1 MARLTA
7 LPVGQGDAF
16 LLERADGKTVLVDG
30 GRARAPIAGQV
41 SAATSHI
48 DVVACTH
55 ADADHAEGLIGLLE
69 SSLVPVREVWLPGRW
84 SSRLAD
90 LCRDQ
95 EAFLLELYCDVHD
108 AEEGSDLEKVA
119 EADGSRR
126 DSTTDLDPETL
137 DPEMLNSALEHEG
150 GLEPDLLS
158 SSVRPPGWLRWDDA
172 WPWCHGAGASKWQLW
187 IEAVQTAVRIRDVAR
202 AAHHHGARLRW
213 FDFDEVKNGASPSG
227 GEPFL
232 QPLNSVELTKSH
244 ARRKLGALRFLALS
258 VANRE
263 SLVFL
268 APETDVDSPVVFAAD
283 SDLACGGVPGSSRT
297 LALTAP
303 HHGSEANKA
312 AYITVSQ
319 AAPNVVWVR
328 SDGNYKKRPGPAF
341 LGQKARVCT
350 LCRGGGA
357 PKQTVRLDDTPSG
370 WTLATGV
377 RGCNCK

>member
-1 MARLTA
+1 MAKLTA

-30 GRARAPIAGQV
+30 GRARAPFAAQV
-41 SAATSHI
+41 SVATSDI
-48 DVVACTH
+48 DVVVCTH

-90 LCRDQ
+90 LCRD
-95 EAFLLELYCDVHD
+95 EAAFLRELHRDVHD
-108 AEEGSDLEKVA
+108 AEEGSDLEKLA
-119 EADGSRR
+119 EADRSRG
-126 DSTTDLDPETL
+126 DSTTGFDPERL
-137 DPEMLNSALEHEG
+137 DSALEHEG

-158 SSVRPPGWLRWDDA
+158 ASAHPPGWLPCDEM
-172 WPWCHGAGASKWQLW
+172 WPWFHGPSAPKWQLW
-187 IEAVQTAVRIRDVAR
+187 IEAVQTAIRIRDVAR

-213 FDFDEVKNGASPSG
+213 FDFDEVKNGATPSG

-232 QPLNSVELTKSH
+232 RPLNSVELTKRH
-244 ARRKLGALRFLALS
+244 VLRKLGALRFLALS
-258 VANRE
+258 LANRE

-268 APETDVDSPVVFAAD
+268 APETDLDSPVVFAAD
-283 SDLACGGVPGSSRT
+283 SDLACGGVPGSGRT

-312 AYITVSQ
+312 AYTTVTR
-319 AAPNVVWVR
+319 AAANVVWVR

-341 LGQKARVCT
+341 LGEKSRVCT

-357 PKQTVRLDDTPSG
+357 SKQTVRLDDTPSG

-377 RGCNCK
+377 RGCNCR

>member
-1 MARLTA
+1 MCGHSGPARSKGWPGQGLGLDLRSDLLDRLVGHVLSRTWRERRSDLLPARLGYHVVSRTWRERRS
-7 LPVGQGDAF
+7 D
-16 LLERADGKTVLVDG
+16 LL
-30 GRARAPIAGQV
+30 IC
-41 SAATSHI
+41 S
-48 DVVACTH
+48 
-55 ADADHAEGLIGLLE
+55 
-69 SSLVPVREVWLPGRW
+69 GRW

-95 EAFLLELYCDVHD
+95 LAFLRELHRDVVD
-108 AEEGSDLEKVA
+108 AEEGSDLEKLA
-119 EADGSRR
+119 EADSSRG
-126 DSTTDLDPETL
+126 DAPAEFDPEAL
-137 DPEMLNSALEHEG
+137 DSALEHEG

-158 SSVRPPGWLRWDDA
+158 ASAHPSSWVPWDEM
-172 WPWCHGAGASKWQLW
+172 WPWFHGPGAPKWQLW
-187 IEAVQTAVRIRDVAR
+187 VEAVQTAVRIRDVAR

-213 FDFDEVKNGASPSG
+213 FDFDEVKNGATPSG

-232 QPLNSVELTKSH
+232 RPLNSVELTKRH
-244 ARRKLGALRFLALS
+244 ALRKLGALRFLALS

-283 SDLACGGVPGSSRT
+283 SDLACGGVPGSGRT

-312 AYITVSQ
+312 AYATVSR
-319 AAPNVVWVR
+319 AAADVVWVR

-341 LGQKARVCT
+341 LGEKSRVCT

-357 PKQTVRLDDTPSG
+357 SKQTVRLDDTPSG